1 MAIPIYALIDR
12 TLIDRYGCSI
22 EEIASRIEESAL
34 PIAQYRDKSSSLRDI
49 EEALKRLSSI
59 FGGRVIVNDHV
70 ELAGAVD
77 GVHIGQEDLVAY
89 GPDAESAIATIRERV
104 GDGIIGVSTHSPEEI
119 EIANGL
125 DIDYIGLGAYRNS
138 GTKSVSSVGG
148 ERLVSYASAS
158 LHPVAIIG
166 GIDWSDE
173 FPEDIISYRVM
184 GSALFERLCR

>member
-119 EIANGL
+119 EIANFCFSL
-125 DIDYIGLGAYRNS
+125 CISAIGINFRYTFGCS
-138 GTKSVSSVGG
+138 
-148 ERLVSYASAS
+148 
-158 LHPVAIIG
+158 HHIG
-166 GIDWSDE
+166 WIYC
-173 FPEDIISYRVM
+173 FI
-184 GSALFERLCR
+184 C